1 MPKGIKHNIRCLCVL
16 PQFRTKPNPPS
27 HEFVV
32 FSVVDDSD
40 TVEPKLAQCN
50 NCGVIHNV
58 IDICKSEISTSREE
72 LIILSKSDIKIMM
85 PKPVAELLEN
95 YNCDIPTWEH
105 ALFILN
111 EEKWGSFVVLERNK
125 TDEGFDGKVLR
136 FKDINRYIIEPY
148 IDRRIT

>member
-16 PQFRTKPNPPS
+16 PQFRTKHNPPN

-32 FSVVDDSD
+32 FSIVDDSD

-58 IDICKSEISTSREE
+58 FDICKSEIATNRDE
-72 LIILSKSDIKIMM
+72 LVLLSKADMKLMLPI
-85 PKPVAELLEN
+85 PVSEMLEN
-95 YNCDIPTWEH
+95 YGCDIPTWEH

-111 EEKWGSFVVLERNK
+111 EKTWGDFIILERNR
-125 TDEGFDGKVLR
+125 TDEGFDGKILR
-136 FKDINRYIIEPY
+136 FKDVNRYAVEPY
-148 IDRRIT
+148 IDRRML